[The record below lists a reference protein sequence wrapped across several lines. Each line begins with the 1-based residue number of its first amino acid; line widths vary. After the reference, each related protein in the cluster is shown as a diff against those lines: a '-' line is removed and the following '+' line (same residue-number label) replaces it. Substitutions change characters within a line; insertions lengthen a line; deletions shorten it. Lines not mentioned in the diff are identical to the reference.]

1 MIAGLVGDFAGTT
14 VRHRGELTGYG
25 LVVGDRLGP
34 VIARDAGV
42 GRAIVEQ
49 LAAPCTNATVSR
61 DNAAALDALAAAGF
75 VERRRLRRMRLGP
88 AVPARADW
96 IWTYASAG
104 AG

>member
-1 MIAGLVGDFAGTT
+1 MIAGLVGEFAGTT
-14 VRHRGELTGYG
+14 VRRDGALAGYG
-25 LVVGDRLGP
+25 LVAGERLGP
-34 VIARDAGV
+34 VVARDPGV

-49 LAAPCTNATVSR
+49 LAAPCTTATVSR

-75 VERRRLRRMRLGP
+75 VELRRLRRMRLGP